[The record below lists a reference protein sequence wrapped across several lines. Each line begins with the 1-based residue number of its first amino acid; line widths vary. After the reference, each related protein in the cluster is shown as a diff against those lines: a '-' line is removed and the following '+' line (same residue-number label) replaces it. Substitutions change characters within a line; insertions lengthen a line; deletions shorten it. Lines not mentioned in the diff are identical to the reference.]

1 MNDTNKEVKS
11 NFESYTTKAFTK
23 LTEKL
28 FKVTFLIVH
37 LTILISPPII
47 GIIATSL
54 WFFKDYGFLP
64 ESLPLSTQVG
74 LCILLSVYFS
84 FMIFGLEITSDLGKR
99 NENKVICLPDLRQDK
114 S

>member
-11 NFESYTTKAFTK
+11 NFESYITKALTK

-28 FKVTFLIVH
+28 FKITFLIIH

-47 GIIATSL
+47 GIIAISL

-74 LCILLSVYFS
+74 LCILVSVYFS
-84 FMIFGLEITSDLGKR
+84 FMIFGLENTSDLGER
-99 NENKVICLPDLRQDK
+99 NENKVICLPDLRENK
-114 S
+114 K